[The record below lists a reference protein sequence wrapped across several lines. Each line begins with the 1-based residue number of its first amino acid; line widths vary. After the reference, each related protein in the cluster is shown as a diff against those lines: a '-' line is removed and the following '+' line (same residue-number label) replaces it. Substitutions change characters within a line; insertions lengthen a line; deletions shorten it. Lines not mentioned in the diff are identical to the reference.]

1 MPSRFQVEAS
11 QGAGFVELFFDLVF
25 VFAVTQI
32 TGELAHDLTWS
43 GLGHALV
50 VFWLVWWAWT
60 QFTWSLNEADTDHT
74 VIRLLTLAAT
84 ASAFFMALTVP
95 LVTEIGGALFA
106 VAYLIVRFIGLWLQ
120 RILASGDDA
129 WAEAVRKWVLTSSLG
144 LLAVIVSIFV
154 PGETRMAVL
163 AVAAG
168 LDVIAAIRAGREEWR
183 LLAAHF
189 AERHALFVIIVLGES
204 LIVAGATALDNELG
218 SSDLVVTGLA
228 VLITVGLWWTYFAS
242 AKDTCE
248 EAMDGQPERRLGG
261 YARDVYSFGHVPI
274 IGGVIAFAAGLE
286 SGLLHGD
293 EPLGP
298 AGIAIGAGVAL
309 FVGGTGLVMLRAG
322 TRIGWPRWVGFVVIL
337 GSIPFLTGLAPSP
350 ALILIAVVV
359 LAVAVAEPRGAIT
372 VASQSR

>member
-1 MPSRFQVEAS
+1 MSSRFQVEAS

-32 TGELAHDLTWS
+32 TGELAHDLTWR

-60 QFTWSLNEADTDHT
+60 QFTWTLNEADTDHA
-74 VIRLLTLAAT
+74 VVRLLTLAAT
-84 ASAFFMALTVP
+84 AFAFFMALTVP
-95 LVTEIGGALFA
+95 LVTEMGGALFA
-106 VAYLIVRFIGLWLQ
+106 VAYLIVRMIGLWLQ

-129 WAEAVRKWVLTSSLG
+129 WEDAVRKWILTSSLG

-154 PGETRMAVL
+154 PGEARMTVL

-168 LDVIAAIRAGREEWR
+168 LDVIAAIRAGRGEWR

-189 AERHALFVIIVLGES
+189 AERHGLFVIIVLGES
-204 LIVAGATALDNELG
+204 LIVAGAAALDNGLE
-218 SSDLVVTGLA
+218 SSEFILTGLA
-228 VLITVGLWWTYFAS
+228 VLITCGLWWSYFAC
-242 AKDTCE
+242 AKDTME
-248 EAMDGQPERRLGG
+248 EAMDGQPERHLGG

-286 SGLLHGD
+286 SGLLHGV
-293 EPLGP
+293 EPLGL
-298 AGIAIGAGVAL
+298 AGIAIGAGAAL
-309 FVGGTGLVMLRAG
+309 FIGGTGLALIRA
-322 TRIGWPRWVGFVVIL
+322 RANIGWPRWVGFVVIV
-337 GSIPFLTGLAPSP
+337 GSIPFLTGLTPSP

-359 LAVAVAEPRGAIT
+359 LAVAVAEPRGAIA